1 MIPGRGIALALT
13 MLVIA
18 ILVIVPLSAIIVTMA
33 GITPQG
39 FIAIAFSPRA
49 LAAYRLSGLTALAAS
64 AFDVVVGV
72 WLASVLVRERSVAG
86 RILNA
91 LVDVPFAVPTA
102 VTGIT
107 LVTLYG
113 PHGWLGPVL
122 ARAGITV
129 VFTPLGIGFALAF
142 VGLPFIVRTVQPVI
156 AALPREF
163 TEAASSLGASRW
175 TILRRITLPL
185 LAPAMLTGFALAL
198 ARTLGEYGSVIF
210 IAGNVPFKTEIVPLI
225 IVTRLEEYDYIG
237 AAAVATVSL
246 VASFLLLLAINA
258 LQRRL
263 ISQRVAE

>member
-1 MIPGRGIALALT
+1 MIPGRGVALALT

-18 ILVIVPLSAIIVTMA
+18 ILVIVPLSAIILTMA
-33 GITPQG
+33 GITPER
-39 FIAIAFSPRA
+39 FVAIAFSPRA
-49 LAAYRLSGLTALAAS
+49 LAAYRLSLGTALAAS
-64 AFDVVVGV
+64 VFDVVVGV
-72 WLASVLVRERSVAG
+72 WLATVIVGERSLAG
-86 RILNA
+86 RLLNA
-91 LVDVPFAVPTA
+91 CVDVPFAVPTA

-113 PHGWLGPVL
+113 PHGWIGALL

-129 VFTPLGIGFALAF
+129 VYTPLGITLALAF
-142 VGLPFIVRTVQPVI
+142 VGLPFVVRTVQPVI
-156 AALPREF
+156 ATLPHEF
-163 TEAASSLGASRW
+163 AEAASSLGATRA
-175 TILRRITLPL
+175 TILRRVTLPL
-185 LAPAMLTGFALAL
+185 LAPAMLTGFALAF

-225 IVTRLEEYDYIG
+225 IVTRLEEYDYVG

-263 ISQRVAE
+263 SRLRVAE

>member
-1 MIPGRGIALALT
+1 VIPGRAFAIAIT

-18 ILVIVPLSAIIVTMA
+18 ILVIVPLTAVILTMA
-33 GITPQG
+33 GITPER
-39 FIAIAFSPRA
+39 FVAVAFSPRA
-49 LAAYRLSGLTALAAS
+49 LAAYRLSLGTALAAS

-72 WLASVLVRERSVAG
+72 WLAAVIVGERSLVG
-86 RILNA
+86 RLLNA
-91 LVDVPFAVPTA
+91 CVDVPFAVPTA

-113 PHGWLGPVL
+113 PHGWIGSLL

-129 VFTPLGIGFALAF
+129 VYTPLGIGLALAF
-142 VGLPFIVRTVQPVI
+142 VGLPFVVRTVQPVI
-156 AALPREF
+156 ATLPQEF
-163 TEAASSLGASRW
+163 AEAARSLGASRS
-175 TILRRITLPL
+175 TILRRVTLPL
-185 LAPAMLTGFALAL
+185 LAPAMLTGFALAF

-225 IVTRLEEYDYIG
+225 IVTRLEEYDYVG

-258 LQRRL
+258 LQHRL
-263 ISQRVAE
+263 IRLRVAE